1 MNGGRP
7 NNFQESGNIDQG
19 SDILMH
25 FDKIKNIVG
34 AAKEDYNAITNEAEQ
49 IARKLNMNSTKLRKF
64 YNHVKKIDLAGIKDE
79 SQVEKILRRELN
91 KFVALMF
98 YDVGRE
104 TGKESKALSNFAKG
118 MKNVVENIK
127 IKQGQDIKK
136 SFELFMDFFEALVA
150 FHKYYEKERN

>member
-7 NNFQESGNIDQG
+7 NNFQERGNIDQG